1 MATTILGYESYK
13 YRPVDKKE
21 SVTKSE
27 DFDDLTAL
35 TILNTISN
43 M

>member
-1 MATTILGYESYK
+1 MATIILGYESYK
-13 YRPVDKKE
+13 HRPVDEKE
-21 SVTKSE
+21 SITKGE
-27 DFDDLTAL
+27 DFDSLTTL

>member
-1 MATTILGYESYK
+1 MATTILGYKSYK
-13 YRPVDKKE
+13 YSSANKKE
-21 SVTKSE
+21 SVTKGE
-27 DFDDLTAL
+27 DFDDLTIL